1 MQASTVE
8 LEKREQYLV
17 ALVEIQQ
24 QLLVSDHWAVIS
36 QILELL
42 GQASGAS
49 RVSLFINS
57 QDATGR
63 LLMSQRAEW
72 CASGIASEIQN
83 PDLQNLPYDRDC
95 LRWATVLAK
104 GSPISGCVTE
114 FPETERQL
122 LEPQGIL
129 ALLVLPLLV
138 RSEFFGFISFSNCLE
153 ARLWQP
159 SEVNLLM
166 AATTAICLA
175 QERWQAEEA
184 LRKQVEREQL
194 LSTIEARV
202 RQSLDLTEIL
212 NCTVAEVR
220 QFLQTDRALIYR
232 FDSTGSRMLVAEALA
247 PEWHLDGARDDHQV
261 WHPDSQ
267 AVYERGQSYIVNDVA
282 QQGFPPDDL
291 QLMSR
296 LQVRAK
302 MVVPILQGQALW
314 GVLAVHQCS
323 APRLWQPFEVGL
335 LEQLAAQVALA
346 LQQAQLFSQVQ
357 QQAQREQLLNQLSRA
372 LNSSLDPEHILQEI
386 ANRTGECFGVDRV
399 LIFTLNGQV
408 QVRQEWRTS
417 DQVVSMLNFAVP
429 LAEFPDLVD
438 PESDFNRH
446 QVFHSPDFARE
457 PATVTRKKLVNQMQ
471 VRSVLSV
478 PIFIRQQ
485 LFGMLSLHTVTCH
498 RQFSDEEI
506 QLLQQ
511 IADQAAIALYNAQS
525 YEYLEQLVQ
534 ERTQE
539 LEQEKRVSEV
549 ANRAKS
555 EFLATMSHELRT
567 PLNAILGLSQ
577 ILLNQLFGGLNPK
590 QLEYISHIHSSG
602 EHLLQLIN
610 DILDLAK
617 VEAGQE
623 TLTLTPVVI
632 PELCDY
638 CLALVREQAYQQGLQ
653 LVSQIDPAIE
663 ILIAD
668 ERRLRQMLLNL
679 LSNAVKFTPAG
690 TVSLIIEKQPDGVA
704 FIVEDTGIGIAP
716 EKLPLLFQPFSQ
728 LDSQLNRQYPGTG
741 LGLVLTRNLSRLHG
755 GNVTV
760 QSTPGRGSRF
770 TLYLPTIASDSH
782 ASEPVDRLSSSSS
795 LQQASA
801 TGRILIVEDDE
812 DSAMLLQDYLCMTGH
827 QVERL
832 ADGLEFIERVQSFQP
847 DLILLD
853 VQLPYSQTGLD
864 LLADLRRQPDFNQ
877 IPVVM
882 VTAMAMAGDR
892 ERFLAAGAT
901 DYLSKPLDIPQLEL
915 MLLRYL

>member
-1 MQASTVE
+1 MQASIVE
-8 LEKREQYLV
+8 LEKRERYLA
-17 ALVEIQQ
+17 ALVEVQQ
-24 QLLVSDHWAVIS
+24 QLLVSNHWAAIS
-36 QILELL
+36 HVLELL
-42 GQASGAS
+42 GNASGAS
-49 RVSLFINS
+49 RVYVFINS

-72 CASGIASEIQN
+72 CAKGIASEVHN
-83 PDLQNLPYDRDC
+83 PSLQNLPYHQSC
-95 LRWATVLAK
+95 PRWATVLAK
-104 GSPISGCVTE
+104 GKPIAGLVAE
-114 FPETERQL
+114 FPEPERQL
-122 LEPQGIL
+122 LEPQGIFSI
-129 ALLVLPLLV
+129 LVLPLLV
-138 RSEFFGFISFSNCLE
+138 RSEFFGFIGFDNCLE
-153 ARLWQP
+153 ARSWEP
-159 SEVNLLM
+159 SEVNLLT
-166 AATTAICLA
+166 AAAAAISLA
-175 QERWQAEEA
+175 QERWHAEEA

-220 QFLQTDRALIYR
+220 QFLQTDRVLIYR
-232 FDSTGSRMLVAEALA
+232 FDSAGSGLLVAESLA
-247 PEWHLDGARDDHQV
+247 PDWRLDAATDYHQV
-261 WHPDSQ
+261 WHRDSQ
-267 AVYERGQSYIVNDVA
+267 AAYERGQSDIVNDVE
-282 QQGFPPDDL
+282 QQGFPPSYL
-291 QLMSR
+291 ELMSV
-296 LQVRAK
+296 LQIRAK
-302 MVVPILQGQALW
+302 MVVPILQGRSLW
-314 GVLAVHQCS
+314 GVLTVHQCS
-323 APRLWQPFEVGL
+323 ASRLWQPFEIGL
-335 LEQLAAQVALA
+335 LEQLATQVALA

-357 QQAQREQLLNQLSRA
+357 QQAQREQLLNQISRA

-386 ANRTGECFGVDRV
+386 ANRTGECFRVDRV
-399 LIFTLNGQV
+399 LIFTLNGQLK
-408 QVRQEWRTS
+408 VRQEWRTS
-417 DQVVSMLNFAVP
+417 DQVVSMLNFAMP
-429 LAEFPDLVD
+429 LAEFPALVD
-438 PESDFNRH
+438 PESELNRR
-446 QVFHSPDFARE
+446 QIFHAPDFAHE
-457 PATVTRKKLVNQMQ
+457 PTTATHKHLVNQMQ

-485 LFGMLSLHTVTCH
+485 LFGMLALHTVTCQ

-506 QLLQQ
+506 QFLQQ

-534 ERTQE
+534 DRTQE

-577 ILLNQLFGGLNPK
+577 ILLNQLFGALNPK
-590 QLEYISHIHSSG
+590 QIEYVSHIHSSG

-623 TLTLTPVVI
+623 TLALTPVI
-632 PELCDY
+632 ISELCDY

-653 LVSQIDPAIE
+653 LVSQIDPAIK

-690 TVSLIIEKQPDGVA
+690 KVSLIVEKQPDGVA

-760 QSTPGRGSRF
+760 ESIPGQGSRF
-770 TLYLPTIASDSH
+770 TLYLPTIAADSQS
-782 ASEPVDRLSSSSS
+782 SEPVERLSSSSS
-795 LQQASA
+795 LQQSSA

-827 QVERL
+827 QVDRL
-832 ADGLEFIERVQSFQP
+832 ADGLEFIQRVQSFQP

-864 LLADLRRQPDFNQ
+864 LLAELRRQPDLSR

-882 VTAMAMAGDR
+882 VTAMAMSGDR